1 MKRTVYIAT
10 FFVAGCVACDT
21 ASEYNRTIHTIDSL
35 SGAVNAM
42 ASQVQVIDTV
52 LLERLLNKYVYYS
65 QFVKQQVNDTLTRE
79 EADQLKQF
87 YEGGMALR
95 DFKRNRSAIL
105 ARAALINSQLSR
117 LAGDAHEKSLNIES
131 LSRFTMQ
138 EKFEATKLI
147 ETGYVQQKEYLQQ
160 LVQYR
165 NAVKGVEEL
174 LRTRN
179 NSQLPTI
186 VKDTTGY

>member
-1 MKRTVYIAT
+1 
-10 FFVAGCVACDT
+10 
-21 ASEYNRTIHTIDSL
+21 
-35 SGAVNAM
+35 
-42 ASQVQVIDTV
+42 
-52 LLERLLNKYVYYS
+52 
-65 QFVKQQVNDTLTRE
+65 
-79 EADQLKQF
+79 
-87 YEGGMALR
+87 
-95 DFKRNRSAIL
+95 
-105 ARAALINSQLSR
+105 LSR